1 MGNLRSIII
10 LDKIKT
16 CYINTST
23 YTSYFLSSM
32 VDYWYDR
39 HNKWVFIP
47 NYTCPIPLQHIKN
60 DIHSDWVYHS
70 SMNTL
75 KSTDKNAK
83 AIYKVNWL
91 SAQISITTLTTS
103 NEFNIDDF
111 LSDFMVC
118 GGVDLSDNHNMTSV
132 PRISYL
138 FISWCIYTKQWFP
151 SDAEVVFH
159 IIDSNGFERE
169 LQVLEHNYIDI
180 APRHF

>member
-10 LDKIKT
+10 LNKIKT
-16 CYINTST
+16 CYSSTST

-47 NYTCPIPLQHIKN
+47 NYTLPIPLQHVKN
-60 DIHSDWVYHS
+60 DVQSDWVYHS
-70 SMNTL
+70 TTNTL
-75 KSTDKNAK
+75 KSYHASS
-83 AIYKVNWL
+83 AYELYKVNWL
-91 SAQISITTLTTS
+91 SAQISIRTLTTS

-111 LSDFMVC
+111 LSDFMVYST
-118 GGVDLSDNHNMTSV
+118 VDLSDNDMTGV
-132 PRISYL
+132 PKITYL

-151 SDAEVVFH
+151 SNAEVVFH
-159 IIDSNGFERE
+159 IIDSNGMERE
-169 LQVLEHNYIDI
+169 LQVHDHNYVEI

>member
-1 MGNLRSIII
+1 MGNLRSIIV

-47 NYTCPIPLQHIKN
+47 NYTLPVPLQHVKN
-60 DIHSDWVYHS
+60 DVQSDWVYHS
-70 SMNTL
+70 SINTL
-75 KSTDKNAK
+75 KSTAKENAF
-83 AIYKVNWL
+83 YKVNWL
-91 SAQISITTLTTS
+91 SAHISITTLTTS

-111 LSDFMVC
+111 LSDFMIYS
-118 GGVDLSDNHNMTSV
+118 GVDLSDDHNMIGI
-132 PRISYL
+132 PKISYL

-169 LQVLEHNYIDI
+169 LQVHEHNYVEIC
-180 APRHF
+180 PRNF